1 MFFWSNL
8 SLNRHLFFFYLF
20 FIYFFVYRSFHA
32 ITEEVCVSI
41 CVVGFICLLLYY
53 MTGKGLL
60 SFQRNWY
67 KKFLEKIDM
76 VLLSLAT
83 LHGVFSYIFSHKGLS
98 NFNFLD
104 FYNFFLNF
112 YKKNVLSYFIFSTVS
127 FDLFYNTTF
136 ISNSKQFLGK
146 KQNNTIILTNLT
158 D

>member
-1 MFFWSNL
+1 MFFLSNF

-60 SFQRNWY
+60 SFQKSWY
-67 KKFLEKIDM
+67 RRFLEKIDL

-83 LHGVFSYIFSHKGLS
+83 LHGVFSYIFSNKVIS
-98 NFNFLD
+98 NFNLLD
-104 FYNFFLNF
+104 FYKFFLNF
-112 YKKNVLSYFIFSTVS
+112 YKKNIFSYFTFCTIG
-127 FDLFYNTTF
+127 FDLFYSKTF
-136 ISNSKQFLGK
+136 VLNSKQILGK
-146 KQNNTIILTNLT
+146 KQTNPTTLVNLL